1 MSKFRQFLSE
11 WLVSLRVML
20 ALVPMAAVVGS
31 ACAFFLWSL
40 DAVTDVRLL
49 HSWMIYFLP
58 IGGVVVGFL
67 YHWVGRSA
75 EGGTTSILDE
85 IHAPG
90 GCGVSRRMAPLI
102 LFGTLVTHLFGGS
115 AGREGTAVQMGGS
128 LASGFCRALRLGP
141 AEVRTMLMGGVAAG
155 FGAVFGTPLAGVVFA
170 MEARTAGTFRYRA
183 VIGCILAALVGD
195 WTCRAWGIGHT
206 QYLVASLTG
215 WPPMLFVKVALAAA
229 GFGLVSRF
237 YCDFSRWLGEWLK
250 RLVPFAP
257 MRPALGGVLVI
268 ALFFT
273 TGTPDY
279 LGLGVWARDPN
290 ALTIRSFFTSSEP
303 LPLIWLWKLVFTAI
317 TLSSGFKGGEV
328 TPLFFIGAALG
339 HALAAALGAPLSLF
353 AALGFVSIFA
363 GATKTPLACTVMG
376 MELFGVQYGVFLALA
391 CGIAWRVSGG
401 PGLYRKRMTSAISP
415 PA

>member
-1 MSKFRQFLSE
+1 
-11 WLVSLRVML
+11 ML

-31 ACAFFLWSL
+31 SCAFFLWSL

-58 IGGVVVGFL
+58 LGGVVVGFV
-67 YHWVGRSA
+67 YHWVGSKA
-75 EGGTTSILDE
+75 EGGTTTILDE

-90 GCGVSRRMAPLI
+90 GPGVSRRMAPLI

-141 AEVRTMLMGGVAAG
+141 SEVRAMLMGGVAAG

-183 VIGCILAALVGD
+183 VIGCIVAALVGD

-206 QYLVASLTG
+206 QYVVASLPG
-215 WPPMLFVKVALAAA
+215 WPPVLFVKVALAAVA
-229 GFGLVSRF
+229 FGLVSRF
-237 YCDFSRWLGEWLK
+237 YCDFSRWLGAFFK
-250 RLVPFAP
+250 RMVPFAP
-257 MRPALGGVLVI
+257 LRPALGGVLVI
-268 ALFFT
+268 ALFLFV
-273 TGTPDY
+273 GTPHF
-279 LGLGVWARDPN
+279 LGLGVSSHDP
-290 ALTIRSFFTSSEP
+290 ADITLPSLFTSTEA
-303 LPLIWLWKLVFTAI
+303 LPLIWLWKLIFTVV

-353 AALGFVSIFA
+353 AALGFVSVFA

-376 MELFGVQYGVFLALA
+376 MELFGVNYGVFLALA
-391 CGIAWRVSGG
+391 CGVAWRVSGG
-401 PGLYRKRMTSAISP
+401 PGLYRKRMTCAISP